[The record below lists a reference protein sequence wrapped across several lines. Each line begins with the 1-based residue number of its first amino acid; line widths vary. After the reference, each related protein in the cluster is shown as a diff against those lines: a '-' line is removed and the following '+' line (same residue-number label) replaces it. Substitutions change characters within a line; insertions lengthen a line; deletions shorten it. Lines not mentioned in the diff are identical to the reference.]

1 MLIAHCSLSNAHC
14 SVLSLC
20 LKHQHHLESRNLHQ
34 RYLFRI
40 NHLLRQQQL
49 QHLLQ
54 QQLALQHQP
63 PAQAH
68 LKHLLKSIS
77 QHMQEPGA
85 SSLSCN
91 KNPVSD
97 STNLIHAW
105 VVCCSHVDSFTS
117 AKYYVLSFVL
127 NNMVLVMQGPPPRAR
142 LDLYIK
148 GNNELKASTI
158 L

>member
-1 MLIAHCSLSNAHC
+1 MRALIPTDFKVSITFAAVSSGAEVTKMIRRLGQHAHCSLSNAHC

-63 PAQAH
+63 PAKAH

-77 QHMQEPGA
+77 QHM
-85 SSLSCN
+85 
-91 KNPVSD
+91 
-97 STNLIHAW
+97 
-105 VVCCSHVDSFTS
+105 
-117 AKYYVLSFVL
+117 
-127 NNMVLVMQGPPPRAR
+127 
-142 LDLYIK
+142 
-148 GNNELKASTI
+148 
-158 L
+158 